1 MRNFIIQSIRF
12 LFFVFAQGLI
22 FNSLEIGFGI
32 HIMIYPLFIMLLP
45 FETAIIPMILSA
57 FLLGIG
63 IDSLSNTY
71 GLHASSLVV
80 VAYLRP
86 VVFKAFS
93 PRDGYEGPKEGN
105 IFEMGQRGFLLVF
118 GSLLLFHHFWFF
130 MLEIFNFNEVVNAF
144 KKLILSIPISLF
156 FCVLFQY
163 LFIKRVKN

>member
-1 MRNFIIQSIRF
+1 
-12 LFFVFAQGLI
+12 
-22 FNSLEIGFGI
+22 
-32 HIMIYPLFIMLLP
+32 MLLP
-45 FETAIIPMILSA
+45 FETAIVPMILSA

-93 PRDGYEGPKEGN
+93 PRDGYEGTKEGN
-105 IFEMGQRGFLLVF
+105 VFEMGPRWFLLVF
-118 GSLLLFHHFWFF
+118 GSLLFIHHFWFF
-130 MLEIFNFNEVVNAF
+130 MLEIFKFNELGYIL
-144 KKLILSIPISLF
+144 KKLLLSIPVSLL

-163 LFIKRVKN
+163 LFIKRVKD